1 MPDDDQDQPPEEA
14 EVTATGGLALPPIGV
29 SDNSTNDQE

>member
-1 MPDDDQDQPPEEA
+1 MPDDDQDQPEPV
-14 EVTATGGLALPPIGV
+14 EVTCTGGLALPPIGV